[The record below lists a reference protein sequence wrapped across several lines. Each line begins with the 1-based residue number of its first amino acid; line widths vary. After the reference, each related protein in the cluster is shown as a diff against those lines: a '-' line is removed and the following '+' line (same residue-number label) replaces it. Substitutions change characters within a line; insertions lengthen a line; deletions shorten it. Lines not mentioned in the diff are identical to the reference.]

1 MRVNPVL
8 PLPRPR
14 PQTAR
19 SVVDLILNARSADD
33 LRQYGW
39 EKGQATSDGR
49 FRWKGTDEHKG
60 QYRTQKTEPGT
71 GRGGKKK
78 DATAEPAAP
87 GEEESEQKP
96 SQKKPATPRK
106 PKVDHNEIGDKI
118 EKMLEGDFSDD
129 DIAAV
134 KQSLMGLTVAQLGE
148 LKKRF
153 GVKGGRTKA
162 DIAGRIGGNVEGK
175 RKPAEQ
181 PAPSQP
187 AEPQQAQVGTPA
199 SEVPGSPEQQA
210 PRLPEA
216 PQKEKKG
223 QGRAKV
229 EPWQMTPED
238 IAALSPKEAMK
249 LQRGREEW
257 MLPKALVMKGNWGK
271 ETAESRGKNHRITVE
286 NALTAGKPVP
296 PEVLADY
303 PDLAQKYSQQPAAPA
318 PNPREQRSR
327 SGLGRGTRLNLTPE
341 EVKQIQSIQ
350 PSDQRQEVDSFVASD
365 KARQQEKYK
374 RSSAIKKAAARRNA
388 ELASTPVK
396 DNHEMTAAEHAE
408 LNKDFY
414 PADISREVHKRLVKS
429 ALASGK
435 QVPPEVLAD
444 YPDLQRNRAGLGKAH
459 ALVRPKPASVMSEPQ
474 PRPAPSS
481 LTRNRLTAG
490 VRSSVLPAGKP
501 QGGADADREARIEK
515 YRQRAAQKKPLFNSR
530 SPVDMIL
537 NARNPHQ
544 ARPLLYA
551 WVRRE
556 SKRRPGRF
564 YWQNADNP
572 RDKLYQDNMPGQRPG
587 KHTPVASVDP
597 REHLLRVLEA
607 PYKVADYY
615 LTSLRE
621 RLQRMRP
628 AAVEALRQEFS
639 SIV

>member
-39 EKGQATSDGR
+39 EKGQATADGR

-78 DATAEPAAP
+78 DATAEPAVP
-87 GEEESEQKP
+87 GEEGAEKQP
-96 SQKKPATPRK
+96 AQKKPATPRK

-181 PAPSQP
+181 PAELP
-187 AEPQQAQVGTPA
+187 QAQVGVPA
-199 SEVPGSPEQQA
+199 SEVPGSPEQ
-210 PRLPEA
+210 
-216 PQKEKKG
+216 
-223 QGRAKV
+223 
-229 EPWQMTPED
+229 
-238 IAALSPKEAMK
+238 
-249 LQRGREEW
+249 
-257 MLPKALVMKGNWGK
+257 
-271 ETAESRGKNHRITVE
+271 
-286 NALTAGKPVP
+286 
-296 PEVLADY
+296 
-303 PDLAQKYSQQPAAPA
+303 
-318 PNPREQRSR
+318 RSR
-327 SGLGRGTRLNLTPE
+327 AGLGRGTRLNLTPE

-481 LTRNRLTAG
+481 LTRNRLTSS

-501 QGGADADREARIEK
+501 QGGADTDREARIEK

-530 SPVDMIL
+530 SPVDVIL
-537 NARNPHQ
+537 SARSPHQ

-564 YWQNADNP
+564 YWQNTDNP
-572 RDKLYQDNMPGQRPG
+572 RDKRYQDNMPGQRPG